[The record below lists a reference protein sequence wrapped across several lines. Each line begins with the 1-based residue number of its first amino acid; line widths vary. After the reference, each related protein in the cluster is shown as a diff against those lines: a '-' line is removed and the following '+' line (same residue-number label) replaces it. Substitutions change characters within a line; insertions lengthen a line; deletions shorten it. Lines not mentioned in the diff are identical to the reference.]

1 VVENAVVTRP
11 GEQTGRPPSRWAFLG
26 LDKLTTRRRV
36 WLIVVVAVALLL
48 TAMSVLLIAGAW
60 RDDHAIESRIGRTDA
75 DVLSVAFD
83 RTVVRF
89 TTPDGAAHI
98 PYNGVLYPQDLQTG
112 ERVQVEYDTAN
123 PDDLVRVA
131 GRDYRLTFLPFGM
144 LVGITWTVA
153 AGLIWWLRRPRT
165 PATT

>member
-1 VVENAVVTRP
+1 MARPADTAGRQRPRWALFGMDNLTPARRGWLIAVV
-11 GEQTGRPPSRWAFLG
+11 SL
-26 LDKLTTRRRV
+26 
-36 WLIVVVAVALLL
+36 AVLL
-48 TAMSVLLIAGAW
+48 TVMGLLLIAGAW
-60 RDDHAIESRIGRTDA
+60 RDDHAIESRMGHADA

-89 TTPDGAAHI
+89 TTPDGSSHS
-98 PYNGVLYPQDLQTG
+98 PFNGVLYPQDLQAG
-112 ERVQVEYDTAN
+112 QRVQVEYDTSH

-131 GRDYRLTFLPFGM
+131 GRDYRLAFLPVGM
-144 LVGITWTVA
+144 MVGITWAVA